1 MTDRQAQSGTK
12 KSAQQGAVQA
22 ADGVGPAG
30 VWSTT
35 HTLFLGE
42 YKHKMDAKGRLA
54 LPAKFRAK
62 LQKEGAVVTK
72 GNENCL
78 YLFTTEAWKPLAE
91 KLASLPSISSKIARA
106 AQRTLLAGATVVTP
120 DRQGRIL
127 LPPHLREYAGLT
139 TEKGEAADA
148 GPADVVVAGLYNRVE
163 IWPAARW
170 QAERAESNLDELGP
184 ELAKFGI

>member
-12 KSAQQGAVQA
+12 KSAQQGAAQA
-22 ADGVGPAG
+22 NSG

-42 YKHKMDAKGRLA
+42 YTHKMDAKGRLA

-62 LQKEGAVVTK
+62 LQQEGAIVTK
-72 GNENCL
+72 GNEHCL
-78 YLFTTEAWKPLAE
+78 YLFTTEAWKPLAD
-91 KLASLPSISSKIARA
+91 KLAQLPSISSKTARE
-106 AQRTLLAGATVVTP
+106 AQRVLLGGATAVTP

-127 LPPHLREYAGLT
+127 LPSSLREYAGLT

-148 GPADVVVAGLYNRVE
+148 VVAGLYNRVE

-170 QAERAESNLDELGP
+170 QAGRAGSDLDELGP

>member
-1 MTDRQAQSGTK
+1 MNDTRHQADIEK
-12 KSAQQGAVQA
+12 GA
-22 ADGVGPAG
+22 DAG

-42 YKHKMDAKGRLA
+42 YVHKMDGKGRLA

-72 GNENCL
+72 GNEKCL
-78 YLFTTEAWKPLAE
+78 YLFTQEAWKPLAE
-91 KLASLPSISSKIARA
+91 KLAALPSISSKVARA

-127 LPPHLREYAGLT
+127 LPPHLREYAGLA
-139 TEKGEAADA
+139 TEGGRPAEA
-148 GPADVVVAGLYNRVE
+148 VVAGLYNRVE

-170 QAERAESNLDELGP
+170 REQRRETDLDELGP
-184 ELAKFGI
+184 ELTDLGI